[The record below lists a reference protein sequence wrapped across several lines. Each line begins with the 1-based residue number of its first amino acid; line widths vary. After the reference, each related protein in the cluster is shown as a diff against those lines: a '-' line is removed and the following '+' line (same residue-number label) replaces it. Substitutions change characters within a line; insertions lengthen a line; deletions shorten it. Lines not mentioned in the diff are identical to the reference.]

1 MNKATDL
8 QQRLESGKRV
18 LLAEI
23 SPPAEAAPAGVQQL
37 AKRFAGKVHALGI
50 SDNRDRVGM
59 AALAAAS
66 LVAGQGVEPILHVTT
81 RDRNRIA
88 LVSEVLGARALGIR
102 NILCTSGTHQTLGHF
117 RAAKNVYNVDMI
129 QLLQTC
135 ANLAR
140 DGSLV
145 GEGAIAGAECFCLG
159 AVASPNADP
168 LELQM
173 IRLGKKVSAGA
184 GFLVSQPVYDLERF
198 NAWWAEVSRRGLHEK
213 MAILAGIEL
222 LGDAALEHA
231 RAKRRPCP
239 ASPKRCSSKSPR
251 RRTPRP
257 AVARRSTWPSRPSSN
272 SAGPTGCAAFDLRQ
286 RRSGRR
292 LEIIEKSGLGK
303 ETSRACQVRHSYQ
316 ACRRAT
322 AHRGQTGHRR
332 LARRLFVLPQLRETR
347 LRLRVLSRRGRHAPR
362 RDRLPG
368 LHYQCKG
375 CLNCVQDC
383 TKNILTRVV
392 NPGVQAAGRCLLTP
406 EIILSTWFQAETGRI
421 PVSGSGYGG
430 PFSGPGFDSMW
441 TDMSEIVRPT
451 RDGIHGRE
459 YISTSVDIGRK
470 LPYLAFRDGQLAVA
484 SPPLLEMP
492 MPVIFDLVPGHW
504 RRGPVLESIAAA
516 AAELGTMAVIAPG
529 DGLLWCEP
537 AQGHVIPLLDAE
549 DRLSPHAHSNRHAC
563 RADECLRR
571 RW

>member
-1 MNKATDL
+1 MNNKPTDL

-88 LVSEVLGARALGIR
+88 LVSEVLGAHALGIR

-117 RAAKNVYNVDMI
+117 RAAKNVYDIDVI

-135 ANLAR
+135 ANLAS
-140 DGSLV
+140 DASLV
-145 GEGAIAGAECFCLG
+145 GEGAIAGADGFCLG

-213 MAILAGIEL
+213 VAILAGIEP
-222 LGDAALEHA
+222 LGEARVGTRPGEAAA
-231 RAKRRPCP
+231 RSCRGSRM
-239 ASPKRCSSKSPR
+239 RCSSKSPR
-251 RRTPRP
+251 RPTPRP
-257 AVARRSTWPSRPSSN
+257 AAARRSTWPSRPSSN
-272 SAGPTGCAAFDLRQ
+272 SAGPRGSAAFPSASTAIRTPPWKSSRNPDW
-286 RRSGRR
+286 GR
-292 LEIIEKSGLGK
+292 
-303 ETSRACQVRHSYQ
+303 TSRACQVRHPYQ
-316 ACRRAT
+316 ACRAGDSRT
-322 AHRGQTGHRR
+322 VGKLGIVDWREDCSSCHNCVKRGCVYGFYRDEADT
-332 LARRLFVLPQLRETR
+332 LRDEIGY
-347 LRLRVLSRRGRHAPR
+347 L
-362 RDRLPG
+362 DYI
-368 LHYQCKG
+368 YQCKG
-375 CLNCVQDC
+375 CLSCVQDC

-392 NPGVQAAGRCLLTP
+392 NPEFKRLGDSYYTP

-484 SPPLLEMP
+484 SPPLLELP
-492 MPVIFDLVPGHW
+492 MPVIFDVVPQHW

-516 AAELGTMAVIAPG
+516 AAELGTMAVIAAG
-529 DGLLWCEP
+529 DGDRLWGEAARRGTSFRC
-537 AQGHVIPLLDAE
+537 LDA
-549 DRLSPHAHSNRHAC
+549 RQSLM
-563 RADECLRR
+563 RR
-571 RW
+571 SRGA